1 MAHWDRAVPGGPAR
15 PCPDSYSN
23 GFQRRHIIMSDESRS
38 CVFCRIAGGE
48 LPAQIV
54 HETDELIA
62 FADLNPQAPTHI
74 LVIPRRH
81 IRAVDALDPGDAEI
95 AGKLLIAAAR
105 VAERV
110 GMGETG
116 YRVVANVGE
125 DGGQTVPHLHL
136 HLLGGRPMSWPPG

>member
-1 MAHWDRAVPGGPAR
+1 
-15 PCPDSYSN
+15 
-23 GFQRRHIIMSDESRS
+23 MSDEPRN

-48 LPAQIV
+48 LPAHVV
-54 HETDELIA
+54 HETNELIA

-74 LVIPRRH
+74 LVIPKRH

-105 VAERV
+105 VAEQV
-110 GMGETG
+110 GMGEAG
-116 YRVVANVGE
+116 YRVVTNVGE